1 MTFSQ
6 INYFLTLAACL
17 NYTEAA
23 TKLFISQSALSRSIA
38 SLEKEL
44 DVKLLIR
51 NYHSVELTKAGKIL
65 YREMNEIME
74 NIDEV
79 LNRVTE
85 ADKKSGSFIIGVLD
99 GQSVASSVLYG
110 LNKMADIYP
119 TVKLE
124 LRRFRHS
131 EFVAGI
137 RKGQIDLAQTII
149 SENTVL
155 DEVLEKMIIG
165 REPYYLTARANLP
178 LWEEEQ
184 GLAMLNNTTLL
195 VQRDISPDVPD
206 ITRTVKGACPN
217 VKIKYTQDEGTRS
230 LWLESGLGATICNQ
244 NHIFLASKTRPLK
257 WVRIP
262 ELGVASIA
270 LIWNRNNCSPLLD
283 AFLKIVSDSEKLM
296 KESINGFT
304 SCDSESDMLLR

>member
-124 LRRFRHS
+124 LRRLRHS

-178 LWEEEQ
+178 LWEEE
-184 GLAMLNNTTLL
+184 
-195 VQRDISPDVPD
+195 
-206 ITRTVKGACPN
+206 
-217 VKIKYTQDEGTRS
+217 
-230 LWLESGLGATICNQ
+230 
-244 NHIFLASKTRPLK
+244 
-257 WVRIP
+257 
-262 ELGVASIA
+262 
-270 LIWNRNNCSPLLD
+270 
-283 AFLKIVSDSEKLM
+283 
-296 KESINGFT
+296 
-304 SCDSESDMLLR
+304 